1 MYIQY
6 DEWVTVSV
14 LYSRERAHHGSGGRG
29 LIDLVLG
36 CFDLGLQMCRRVE
49 VFALVSGAAALYVI
63 HTHRHRVVTGVDH
76 CAVGRVGK
84 PAVRLPTRAVAT
96 LVFTTHLRIHA
107 NMMYSPFAY

>member
-1 MYIQY
+1 M
-6 DEWVTVSV
+6 
-14 LYSRERAHHGSGGRG
+14 YSRERAHHGSGGRG

-96 LVFTTHLRIHA
+96 LIFTTHLRIHT